1 MRVSREQADKNREH
15 VIDVASRLFRER
27 GFEGIGVADLMKEAG
42 LTHGGFYGQFK
53 SKEDLKIQASRRA
66 LSRNKDRWAKVLAET
81 SSEKLS
87 ALARFY
93 LSDAHRD
100 RRGEG
105 CALAALGGDA
115 PRYGREL
122 QAAFKDGIEG
132 YLELLDGI
140 MSASSGEKR
149 RDKPSSLCRPWS
161 GLSSCRALS
170 AMRRCRRRSSLRPP
184 TRSRPNRN
192 RRQAAQFVP
201 PHPAGEYLCPSS
213 KRFRPK
219 RRSLPQSAN

>member
-1 MRVSREQADKNREH
+1 

-81 SSEKLS
+81 PSEKLS

-115 PRYGREL
+115 PRYDREL

-149 RDKPSSLCRPWS
+149 RDKTIV
-161 GLSSCRALS
+161 ALS
-170 AMRRCRRRSSLRPP
+170 TMVGALVL
-184 TRSRPNRN
+184 SRAVGDEALS
-192 RRQAAQFVP
+192 QKILSAA
-201 PHPAGEYLCPSS
+201 ADEIAAKSE
-213 KRFRPK
+213 
-219 RRSLPQSAN
+219 

>member
-53 SKEDLKIQASRRA
+53 SKEDLKVQASRRA
-66 LSRNKDRWAKVLAET
+66 LSRNKDRWAEVLAET
-81 SSEKLS
+81 PSEKLA

-115 PRYGREL
+115 PRYGPEL

-132 YLELLDGI
+132 YLEFLDGI
-140 MSASSGEKR
+140 MSASSGEER
-149 RDKPSSLCRPWS
+149 RDKTIA
-161 GLSSCRALS
+161 ALS
-170 AMRRCRRRSSLRPP
+170 TMVGALVL
-184 TRSRPNRN
+184 SRAVGDEALS
-192 RRQAAQFVP
+192 QKILSAA
-201 PHPAGEYLCPSS
+201 AGEIAAKSE
-213 KRFRPK
+213 
-219 RRSLPQSAN
+219 

>member
-53 SKEDLKIQASRRA
+53 SKEDLKVQASRRA
-66 LSRNKDRWAKVLAET
+66 LSRNKDRWAKVIAET
-81 SSEKLS
+81 PSEKLA

-140 MSASSGEKR
+140 MSASSGEER
-149 RDKPSSLCRPWS
+149 RDKTIA
-161 GLSSCRALS
+161 ALS
-170 AMRRCRRRSSLRPP
+170 TMVGALVL
-184 TRSRPNRN
+184 SRAVGDEALS
-192 RRQAAQFVP
+192 QKILSAA
-201 PHPAGEYLCPSS
+201 ADEIAAKSE
-213 KRFRPK
+213 
-219 RRSLPQSAN
+219 

>member
-81 SSEKLS
+81 PSEKLS

-149 RDKPSSLCRPWS
+149 RDKTIV
-161 GLSSCRALS
+161 ALS
-170 AMRRCRRRSSLRPP
+170 TMVGALVL
-184 TRSRPNRN
+184 SRAVGDEALS
-192 RRQAAQFVP
+192 QKILSAA
-201 PHPAGEYLCPSS
+201 ADEIAAKSE
-213 KRFRPK
+213 
-219 RRSLPQSAN
+219 

>member
-15 VIDVASRLFRER
+15 VIDIASCLFRER

-53 SKEDLKIQASRRA
+53 SKEDLKVQASRHA
-66 LSRNKDRWAKVLAET
+66 LSRNKDRWAKVIAEIPD
-81 SSEKLS
+81 EKLA

-115 PRYGREL
+115 PRYGPEL

-132 YLELLDGI
+132 YLEFLDGI
-140 MSASSGEKR
+140 MSASSGEER
-149 RDKPSSLCRPWS
+149 RDKTIA
-161 GLSSCRALS
+161 ALS
-170 AMRRCRRRSSLRPP
+170 TMVGALVL
-184 TRSRPNRN
+184 SRAVGDEALS
-192 RRQAAQFVP
+192 QKILSAA
-201 PHPAGEYLCPSS
+201 AGEIAAKSE
-213 KRFRPK
+213 
-219 RRSLPQSAN
+219 

>member
-1 MRVSREQADKNREH
+1 LEGALRVSREQADKNREH

-42 LTHGGFYGQFK
+42 LTHGGFYGQFR
-53 SKEDLKIQASRRA
+53 SKEDLKVQASRRA

-81 SSEKLS
+81 LDDKLT

-93 LSDAHRD
+93 LSDFHRD

-115 PRYGREL
+115 PRYNPEL

-140 MSASSGEKR
+140 VPASSGEER
-149 RDKPSSLCRPWS
+149 RSKSIA
-161 GLSSCRALS
+161 ALS
-170 AMRRCRRRSSLRPP
+170 TMVGALVL
-184 TRSRPNRN
+184 SRAVGDVALS
-192 RRQAAQFVP
+192 QKILSAAADEIAAQS
-201 PHPAGEYLCPSS
+201 E
-213 KRFRPK
+213 
-219 RRSLPQSAN
+219 

>member
-81 SSEKLS
+81 PSEKLA

-115 PRYGREL
+115 PRYDREL

-149 RDKPSSLCRPWS
+149 RDKTIV
-161 GLSSCRALS
+161 ALS
-170 AMRRCRRRSSLRPP
+170 TMVGALVL
-184 TRSRPNRN
+184 SRAVGDEALS
-192 RRQAAQFVP
+192 QKILSAA
-201 PHPAGEYLCPSS
+201 ADEIAAKSE
-213 KRFRPK
+213 
-219 RRSLPQSAN
+219 

>member
-1 MRVSREQADKNREH
+1 MRVSRKQADRNREH

-53 SKEDLKIQASRRA
+53 SKEDLKVEASRRA
-66 LSRNKDRWAKVLAET
+66 LSRNKDRWAQVLAET
-81 SSEKLS
+81 PSDKLA

-105 CALAALGGDA
+105 CALAALGGET
-115 PRYGREL
+115 PRYSPEL

-132 YLELLDGI
+132 YLGLLDEVVP
-140 MSASSGEKR
+140 ASSGEDR
-149 RDKPSSLCRPWS
+149 RTQSIA
-161 GLSSCRALS
+161 ALS
-170 AMRRCRRRSSLRPP
+170 TMVGALVLSRAVGDEALSQRILSAAADEIAARS
-184 TRSRPNRN
+184 
-192 RRQAAQFVP
+192 
-201 PHPAGEYLCPSS
+201 E
-213 KRFRPK
+213 
-219 RRSLPQSAN
+219 

>member
-149 RDKPSSLCRPWS
+149 RDKTIV
-161 GLSSCRALS
+161 ALS
-170 AMRRCRRRSSLRPP
+170 TMVGALVL
-184 TRSRPNRN
+184 SRAVGDEALS
-192 RRQAAQFVP
+192 QKILSAA
-201 PHPAGEYLCPSS
+201 ADEIAAKSE
-213 KRFRPK
+213 
-219 RRSLPQSAN
+219 

>member
-15 VIDVASRLFRER
+15 VIDIASRLFRER

-53 SKEDLKIQASRRA
+53 SKEDLKVQASRRA
-66 LSRNKDRWAKVLAET
+66 LSRNKDRWAKVIAET
-81 SSEKLS
+81 PSEKLA

-115 PRYGREL
+115 PRYGPEL

-140 MSASSGEKR
+140 MCASSGEER
-149 RDKPSSLCRPWS
+149 RDKII
-161 GLSSCRALS
+161 
-170 AMRRCRRRSSLRPP
+170 
-184 TRSRPNRN
+184 
-192 RRQAAQFVP
+192 
-201 PHPAGEYLCPSS
+201 
-213 KRFRPK
+213 
-219 RRSLPQSAN
+219 

>member
-1 MRVSREQADKNREH
+1 MRVSRKQADRNREH

-53 SKEDLKIQASRRA
+53 SKEDLKVQASRHA
-66 LSRNKDRWAKVLAET
+66 LSRNKDRWAEVLAET
-81 SSEKLS
+81 RDEKLA

-93 LSDAHRD
+93 LSDAHRN

-115 PRYGREL
+115 PRYSPEL

-132 YLELLDGI
+132 YLELLDGT
-140 MSASSGEKR
+140 MSASSGEER
-149 RDKPSSLCRPWS
+149 RDKSIT
-161 GLSSCRALS
+161 ALS
-170 AMRRCRRRSSLRPP
+170 TMVGALVLSRAAGDEALSQKILRAAADEI
-184 TRSRPNRN
+184 
-192 RRQAAQFVP
+192 AAQ
-201 PHPAGEYLCPSS
+201 AE
-213 KRFRPK
+213 
-219 RRSLPQSAN
+219 

>member
-53 SKEDLKIQASRRA
+53 SKEDLKVQASRRA
-66 LSRNKDRWAKVLAET
+66 LSRNKDRWAEVLAET
-81 SSEKLS
+81 PSEKLA

-115 PRYGREL
+115 PRYGPEL

-149 RDKPSSLCRPWS
+149 RDKTIV
-161 GLSSCRALS
+161 ALS
-170 AMRRCRRRSSLRPP
+170 TMVGALVL
-184 TRSRPNRN
+184 SRAVGDEALS
-192 RRQAAQFVP
+192 QKILSAA
-201 PHPAGEYLCPSS
+201 ADEIAAKSE
-213 KRFRPK
+213 
-219 RRSLPQSAN
+219 

>member
-115 PRYGREL
+115 PRYGPEL

-140 MSASSGEKR
+140 MSASSDEKR
-149 RDKPSSLCRPWS
+149 RDKTIA
-161 GLSSCRALS
+161 ALS
-170 AMRRCRRRSSLRPP
+170 TMVGALVL
-184 TRSRPNRN
+184 SRAVGDEALS
-192 RRQAAQFVP
+192 QKILSAA
-201 PHPAGEYLCPSS
+201 ADEIAAKSE
-213 KRFRPK
+213 
-219 RRSLPQSAN
+219 

>member
-1 MRVSREQADKNREH
+1 MRVSRKQADRNREH

-53 SKEDLKIQASRRA
+53 SKEDLKVEASRRA
-66 LSRNKDRWAKVLAET
+66 LSRNKDRWARVLAET
-81 SSEKLS
+81 PSDKLA

-105 CALAALGGDA
+105 CALAALGGET
-115 PRYGREL
+115 PRYSPEL

-132 YLELLDGI
+132 YLGLLDEVVP
-140 MSASSGEKR
+140 ASSGEDR
-149 RDKPSSLCRPWS
+149 RTKSIA
-161 GLSSCRALS
+161 ALS
-170 AMRRCRRRSSLRPP
+170 TMVGALVLSRAVGDEALSQKILSAAADEIAARS
-184 TRSRPNRN
+184 
-192 RRQAAQFVP
+192 
-201 PHPAGEYLCPSS
+201 E
-213 KRFRPK
+213 
-219 RRSLPQSAN
+219 

>member
-115 PRYGREL
+115 PRYGPEL

-149 RDKPSSLCRPWS
+149 RDKTIV
-161 GLSSCRALS
+161 ALS
-170 AMRRCRRRSSLRPP
+170 TMVGALVL
-184 TRSRPNRN
+184 SRAVGDEALS
-192 RRQAAQFVP
+192 QKILSAA
-201 PHPAGEYLCPSS
+201 ADEIAAKSE
-213 KRFRPK
+213 
-219 RRSLPQSAN
+219 

>member
-81 SSEKLS
+81 PSEKLS

-115 PRYGREL
+115 PRYGPEL

-132 YLELLDGI
+132 YLELLDDI

-149 RDKPSSLCRPWS
+149 RDKTIV
-161 GLSSCRALS
+161 ALS
-170 AMRRCRRRSSLRPP
+170 TMVGALVL
-184 TRSRPNRN
+184 SRAVGDEALS
-192 RRQAAQFVP
+192 QKILSAAADEIAAQ
-201 PHPAGEYLCPSS
+201 SD
-213 KRFRPK
+213 
-219 RRSLPQSAN
+219 

>member
-115 PRYGREL
+115 PRYDREL

-149 RDKPSSLCRPWS
+149 RDKTIV
-161 GLSSCRALS
+161 ALS
-170 AMRRCRRRSSLRPP
+170 TMVGALVL
-184 TRSRPNRN
+184 SRAVGDEALS
-192 RRQAAQFVP
+192 QKILSAA
-201 PHPAGEYLCPSS
+201 ADEIAAKSE
-213 KRFRPK
+213 
-219 RRSLPQSAN
+219 

>member
-53 SKEDLKIQASRRA
+53 SKEDLKVQASRRA
-66 LSRNKDRWAKVLAET
+66 LSRNKDRWAEVLAET
-81 SSEKLS
+81 PSEKLA

-115 PRYGREL
+115 PRYGPEL
-122 QAAFKDGIEG
+122 QTAFKDGIEG

-140 MSASSGEKR
+140 MSASSDEKR
-149 RDKPSSLCRPWS
+149 RDKTIA
-161 GLSSCRALS
+161 ALS
-170 AMRRCRRRSSLRPP
+170 TMVGALVL
-184 TRSRPNRN
+184 SRAVGDEALS
-192 RRQAAQFVP
+192 QKILSAA
-201 PHPAGEYLCPSS
+201 ADEIAAKSE
-213 KRFRPK
+213 
-219 RRSLPQSAN
+219 

>member
-1 MRVSREQADKNREH
+1 MRVSREKADKNREH

-42 LTHGGFYGQFK
+42 LTHGGFYGQFR
-53 SKEDLKIQASRRA
+53 SKEDLKVQASRRA

-81 SSEKLS
+81 TSDKL
-87 ALARFY
+87 ATLARFY
-93 LSDAHRD
+93 LSDSHRD

-115 PRYGREL
+115 PRDSPEL

-140 MSASSGEKR
+140 VPASSGEER
-149 RDKPSSLCRPWS
+149 RSKSIA
-161 GLSSCRALS
+161 ALS
-170 AMRRCRRRSSLRPP
+170 TMVGALVL
-184 TRSRPNRN
+184 SR
-192 RRQAAQFVP
+192 AAGDEALSQKILS
-201 PHPAGEYLCPSS
+201 AAADEIAT
-213 KRFRPK
+213 
-219 RRSLPQSAN
+219 QSE

>member
-53 SKEDLKIQASRRA
+53 SKEDLKVQASRRA
-66 LSRNKDRWAKVLAET
+66 LSRNKDRWAEVLAET
-81 SSEKLS
+81 PSEKLA

-115 PRYGREL
+115 PRYGPEL
-122 QAAFKDGIEG
+122 QTAFKDGIEG

-140 MSASSGEKR
+140 MSASSDEKR
-149 RDKPSSLCRPWS
+149 RDKTIA
-161 GLSSCRALS
+161 ALS
-170 AMRRCRRRSSLRPP
+170 TMVGALVL
-184 TRSRPNRN
+184 SRAVGDEALS
-192 RRQAAQFVP
+192 QKILSAA
-201 PHPAGEYLCPSS
+201 AGEIAAKSE
-213 KRFRPK
+213 
-219 RRSLPQSAN
+219 

>member
-53 SKEDLKIQASRRA
+53 SKEDLKVQASRRA
-66 LSRNKDRWAKVLAET
+66 LSRNKDRWAEVLAET
-81 SSEKLS
+81 PSEKLA

-115 PRYGREL
+115 PRYGPEL
-122 QAAFKDGIEG
+122 QTAFKDGIEG
-132 YLELLDGI
+132 YLELLGGI
-140 MSASSGEKR
+140 MSASSDEKR
-149 RDKPSSLCRPWS
+149 RDKTIA
-161 GLSSCRALS
+161 ALS
-170 AMRRCRRRSSLRPP
+170 TMVGALVL
-184 TRSRPNRN
+184 SRAVGDEALS
-192 RRQAAQFVP
+192 QKILSAA
-201 PHPAGEYLCPSS
+201 ADEIAAKSE
-213 KRFRPK
+213 
-219 RRSLPQSAN
+219 

>member
-1 MRVSREQADKNREH
+1 MRVSRKQADRNREH

-53 SKEDLKIQASRRA
+53 SKEDLKVEASRRA
-66 LSRNKDRWAKVLAET
+66 LSRNKDRWARVLAET
-81 SSEKLS
+81 PSDKLA

-105 CALAALGGDA
+105 CALAALGGET
-115 PRYGREL
+115 PRYSPEL

-132 YLELLDGI
+132 YLGLLDEVVP
-140 MSASSGEKR
+140 ASSGEDR
-149 RDKPSSLCRPWS
+149 RTQSIA
-161 GLSSCRALS
+161 ALS
-170 AMRRCRRRSSLRPP
+170 TMVGALVLSRAVGNEALSQRILSAAADEIAARS
-184 TRSRPNRN
+184 
-192 RRQAAQFVP
+192 
-201 PHPAGEYLCPSS
+201 E
-213 KRFRPK
+213 
-219 RRSLPQSAN
+219 

>member
-53 SKEDLKIQASRRA
+53 SKEDLKVQASRRA
-66 LSRNKDRWAKVLAET
+66 LSRNKDRWAEVLAEAP
-81 SSEKLS
+81 SEKLA

-115 PRYGREL
+115 PRYGPEL
-122 QAAFKDGIEG
+122 QTAFKDGIEG

-140 MSASSGEKR
+140 MSASSDEKR
-149 RDKPSSLCRPWS
+149 RDKTIA
-161 GLSSCRALS
+161 ALS
-170 AMRRCRRRSSLRPP
+170 TMVGALVL
-184 TRSRPNRN
+184 SRAVGDEALS
-192 RRQAAQFVP
+192 QKILSAA
-201 PHPAGEYLCPSS
+201 ADEIAAKSE
-213 KRFRPK
+213 
-219 RRSLPQSAN
+219 

>member
-53 SKEDLKIQASRRA
+53 SKEDLKVQASRRA
-66 LSRNKDRWAKVLAET
+66 LSRNKDRWAKVIAET
-81 SSEKLS
+81 PSEKLA

-115 PRYGREL
+115 PRYGPEL

-132 YLELLDGI
+132 YLEFLDGI
-140 MSASSGEKR
+140 MSASSGEER
-149 RDKPSSLCRPWS
+149 RDKTIA
-161 GLSSCRALS
+161 ALS
-170 AMRRCRRRSSLRPP
+170 TMVGALVL
-184 TRSRPNRN
+184 SRAVGDEALS
-192 RRQAAQFVP
+192 QKILSAA
-201 PHPAGEYLCPSS
+201 AGEIAAKSE
-213 KRFRPK
+213 
-219 RRSLPQSAN
+219 

>member
-81 SSEKLS
+81 PSEKLS

-115 PRYGREL
+115 PRYGPEL

-149 RDKPSSLCRPWS
+149 RDKTIA
-161 GLSSCRALS
+161 ALS
-170 AMRRCRRRSSLRPP
+170 TMVGALVL
-184 TRSRPNRN
+184 SRAVGDEALS
-192 RRQAAQFVP
+192 QKILSAA
-201 PHPAGEYLCPSS
+201 AGEIAAKSE
-213 KRFRPK
+213 
-219 RRSLPQSAN
+219 

>member
-1 MRVSREQADKNREH
+1 MRVSRKQADRNREH

-53 SKEDLKIQASRRA
+53 SKEDLKVEASRRA
-66 LSRNKDRWAKVLAET
+66 LSRNKDRWAQVLAEAP
-81 SSEKLS
+81 SDKLA

-105 CALAALGGDA
+105 CALAALGGETL
-115 PRYGREL
+115 RYSPEL

-132 YLELLDGI
+132 YLGLLDEVVP
-140 MSASSGEKR
+140 ASSGEDR
-149 RDKPSSLCRPWS
+149 RTKSIA
-161 GLSSCRALS
+161 ALS
-170 AMRRCRRRSSLRPP
+170 TMVGALVLSRAVGDEALSQKILSAAADEIAARS
-184 TRSRPNRN
+184 
-192 RRQAAQFVP
+192 
-201 PHPAGEYLCPSS
+201 E
-213 KRFRPK
+213 
-219 RRSLPQSAN
+219 